1 MGDRSP
7 TIVQRIARVNERT
20 KAETRRAL
28 LDAAAHAF
36 AGHGYHQ
43 TPIDSV
49 SEAAGVAKGTIY
61 NYFSSKEEVL
71 HALVE
76 DACRL
81 AVDAA
86 GTTPDSASTHAR
98 LDAFV
103 QANLTWARKR
113 KPLALLFARELLVG
127 DTRTQ
132 ALIREAAAPCVEKV
146 AAILQA
152 GIERREF
159 DVDAPP
165 EALAF
170 TFIKL
175 TNMLLLQSWESPT
188 PWPRPGDLPAT
199 AASLFL
205 HGVAASGPG
214 RNQPWPRLPPGT

>member
-1 MGDRSP
+1 M
-7 TIVQRIARVNERT
+7 RVNEQT
-20 KAETRRAL
+20 KAETRQAL
-28 LDAAAHAF
+28 LDSAAQAF
-36 AGHGYHQ
+36 ARHGYHQ

-71 HALVE
+71 HALIH
-76 DACRL
+76 DACQL

-86 GTTPDSASTHAR
+86 ETTPGSASTHAR
-98 LDAFV
+98 LEAFV
-103 QANLTWARKR
+103 QANLNWARKR
-113 KPLALLFARELLVG
+113 TPLALLFARELLGG

-152 GIERREF
+152 GIERREIE
-159 DVDAPP
+159 VDAPP

-170 TFIKL
+170 TFLKL

-188 PWPRPGDLPAT
+188 SWPRLRDLPAT
-199 AASLFL
+199 AVSLFL
-205 HGVAASGPG
+205 HGVARAGPS
-214 RNQPWPRLPPGT
+214 RNEP